1 MAKKTEVKKATI
13 KKVVA
18 KREDIKVEESKE
30 IVIETPKVELYNGI
44 EIISKEDK
52 GDATLL
58 VLADGTTTIVE
69 NKYL

>member
-1 MAKKTEVKKATI
+1 MAKKIEVKKATI

-18 KREDIKVEESKE
+18 KRENIKVEE
-30 IVIETPKVELYNGI
+30 PKVELYNGI

-58 VLADGTTTIVE
+58 NLADGTTTIVE